1 MLDVGLRPG
10 LTVSLGLGS
19 VPEVELVLGLEGGL
33 GPAASTWAVHETP
46 GPGRVHYPPAGT
58 GHRGR
63 CPADRCSAQG
73 AVSTTVVLPPMDTG
87 EQPVQGTRRAAPS
100 ARPPGRLLEP
110 LLLALVA
117 YIPQLLSQPGTADA
131 DTKVYLY
138 YDPAAYLRQSLAIWD
153 PTRSLGTVTFQQVG
167 YLWPMG
173 PFYLLAHSLG
183 IPLWVAERLWVG
195 SILFAAGAGI
205 LYLCRALDLGGPGRF
220 VAAAAF
226 MLSPYPLQYLGRIS
240 VLLLPWA
247 GMPWMVALTVQA
259 ARRGGWRYP
268 AIFGLV
274 VATVGGINATSLLY
288 VGIAPA
294 LWLVYA
300 AAISRE
306 CTWRQAWAAGWR
318 IAVLSLVESL
328 WWIAGLY
335 VDGAYGVN
343 VLKYTE
349 TVIATS
355 STSSP
360 NEILRGLGYWYFY
373 GSDAFG
379 PWVATSVQF
388 TQELWLVTTSY
399 AMPAVAMAFGVVGR
413 WRQRAYFVLLV
424 VLGTVLAVG
433 AYPYT
438 DPTPVGRALK
448 AFYTNTTA
456 GLALRS
462 TDRASPMVL
471 LGLAILLGAGLSA
484 LTEALAPRRLQPRRR
499 WLLPATWGMALAR
512 WRSRSAADHGHGLE
526 PAPGAAAGHGASRG
540 GRPPGTAAPGT
551 AGGPRHRRTRDRPGV
566 AVPVASATVTVL
578 VLALVAA
585 ANPAIWNGSTVADQY
600 RIPPRPPAPV
610 RQAAAAL
617 NAESPG
623 TRVLAEPGEDFAQYN
638 WGDTV
643 DPVWPALLH
652 SSRPFV
658 TRQQLLKGSLP
669 TADMLYALDNPIQNG
684 VADPR
689 SLAPLLRLMSV
700 GDLLVQ
706 NDLGYARYQTP
717 QPATLWSE
725 FDPTPPGLGPPTG
738 YGPPTPDTSLMPEA
752 NEATLAT
759 SPNAPVPS
767 PIEVF
772 PVSDPRPVYR
782 AEPTAHPVVVDGDAS
797 GIAEAAGTGLL
808 DGSPPIFYAGTLDT
822 HPRLRAQVLGDH
834 PTLVV
839 TDSNKK
845 RAFLWNTIEQDAGYT
860 LTAAQ
865 HQPSTPVNAPLDLF
879 PGAPADAQTVAVNV
893 GVKSVTASSYGD
905 DITYLPQDQPANAI
919 DGNLATEWATGGFF
933 PPEGQWWQVVLDHPV
948 TTDHITVV
956 QPLNTGSQR
965 YLTEVTLTFDGH
977 RQVVEHL
984 DAASR
989 NPDGQGQV
997 LHFPTE
1003 TFSTLRITIDATNDG
1018 NARTDLG
1025 SGPVGFAEVAIPG
1038 VVDHRLLAMP
1048 SDLLRA
1054 AGPGSIHDRLEV
1066 VMTRQRVEPIPPLQS
1081 PQSTIARQLYLP
1093 TARTFSLSGTATIS
1107 TLIPDNEIDQLVGR
1121 NGPVN
1126 GITAFSK
1133 GRLPGDLNDGAQA
1146 ALDGNP
1152 TTMWSPGFG
1161 TSAQIGAWLQVDT
1174 PAPVTFDHMDLQI
1187 AADGMHS
1194 VPTSLT
1200 IASVNAA
1207 GQTITAR
1214 HVVLPTI
1221 ADGRRQGETVS
1232 VPIRFPT
1239 LTARRIRVTV
1249 DTVRLEYTRD
1259 YYSGAP
1265 IAMPVGIAELG
1276 IPGVHSSATP
1286 AQLPGTCMDNLLT
1299 IDGTA
1304 YPVRIVGS
1312 TAAALDNQPVQVEP
1326 CGANDVHGI
1335 RLGPGLHTIRT
1346 ALGHTP
1352 TTGWNIDQLVLDSAP
1367 GGGPEAEPSPAQVAP
1382 APSAPAPAVTVLTK
1396 TATTA
1401 KLRATG
1407 VHGAFWLVL
1416 GQSIDAGW
1424 HATTSGYSLG
1434 PPTLI
1439 DGFANGWLVTPA
1451 ELAGAVHHGTFDV
1464 TLTFAP
1470 QHLVDVALVVSLLG
1484 FVGCIAVAVAP
1495 DDWWTRR
1502 VWRRLRAVRKPTRPP
1517 AATTVRSTAPSEH
1530 GRSTSTPVGAAGTS
1544 LGSSRDGSP
1553 RDRSPGDGSPSD
1565 GSPSDGSPSDLEAS
1579 ATASR
1584 STGAGPQHPMLRRA
1598 DERVHTPAGWRA
1610 KVLAVVGCSLLAA
1623 AIGRVDVGVALAVGM
1638 AIALG
1643 VPRLRPLLAWAAPA
1657 LALAVAVVVVAHQAL
1672 HPVGPGG
1679 SWVTTLGSAPA
1690 LAWAA
1695 VAFLGADA
1703 AVEVLGWRRQ
1713 RSARPGAPRD
1723 AGSTEP
1729 R

>member
-1 MLDVGLRPG
+1 MDMG
-10 LTVSLGLGS
+10 
-19 VPEVELVLGLEGGL
+19 E
-33 GPAASTWAVHETP
+33 
-46 GPGRVHYPPAGT
+46 
-58 GHRGR
+58 HR
-63 CPADRCSAQG
+63 
-73 AVSTTVVLPPMDTG
+73 
-87 EQPVQGTRRAAPS
+87 VQGTKRAARP
-100 ARPPGRLLEP
+100 ARHASRLLEP
-110 LLLALVA
+110 ILLALVA
-117 YIPQLLSQPGTADA
+117 YVPQLLSQPGTADA

-138 YDPAAYLRQSLAIWD
+138 YDPATYLRQSLSIWD
-153 PTRSLGTVTFQQVG
+153 PARALGTVTFQQIG

-173 PFYLLAHSLG
+173 PFYLLTHSLG
-183 IPLWVAERLWVG
+183 IPLWVAERIWVG
-195 SILFAAGAGI
+195 SILFAAGAGV
-205 LYLCRALDLGGPGRF
+205 LYLCRTMALHGPGRL

-226 MLSPYPLQYLGRIS
+226 MLSPYTLQYLGRIS

-247 GMPWMVALTVQA
+247 GLPWMVALTVRA
-259 ARRGGWRYP
+259 ARGGGWRYP
-268 AIFGLV
+268 ALFGLV

-300 AAISRE
+300 TTITHE

-318 IAVLSLVESL
+318 IALLSVVESL

-360 NEILRGLGYWYFY
+360 NEVLRGLGYWYFY

-388 TQELWLVTTSY
+388 TQELWLVAASY
-399 AMPAVAMAFGVVGR
+399 AMPALSMALGVLAR
-413 WRQRAYFVLLV
+413 WRERAYFVVLV

-438 DPTPVGRALK
+438 DPTPLGRALK
-448 AFYTNTTA
+448 VFYTSTTA

-471 LGLAILLGAGLSA
+471 LGLAMLLGAGLSA
-484 LTEALAPRRLQPRRR
+484 LSDALPPIALPRRAR
-499 WLLPATWGMALAR
+499 AAETALGSR
-512 WRSRSAADHGHGLE
+512 WRA
-526 PAPGAAAGHGASRG
+526 
-540 GRPPGTAAPGT
+540 
-551 AGGPRHRRTRDRPGV
+551 RRDLR
-566 AVPVASATVTVL
+566 VPLASATVTVL
-578 VLALVAA
+578 VLALVAT

-600 RIPPRPPAPV
+600 RIPPSPPASV
-610 RQAAAAL
+610 REAAAAL
-617 NAESPG
+617 DKESPG
-623 TRVLAEPGEDFAQYN
+623 TRVLAEPGDDFAQYD

-643 DPVWPALLH
+643 DPVWPALL
-652 SSRPFV
+652 STARPFV
-658 TRQQLLKGSLP
+658 SREQLLEGSLP
-669 TADMLYALDNPIQNG
+669 TADMLYALDNPIQDD
-684 VADPR
+684 VDDPAG
-689 SLAPLLRLMSV
+689 LAPMLRLMSV
-700 GDLLVQ
+700 GDLVVQ
-706 NDLGYARYQTP
+706 NDLGYARYATP

-725 FDPTPPGLGPPTG
+725 FDPTPPGLGAPSG

-759 SPNAPVPS
+759 SPDAPVPS
-767 PIEVF
+767 PVEVF
-772 PVSDPRPVYR
+772 PVSNPRPIDR
-782 AEPTAHPVVVDGDAS
+782 AEPTADPVVVDGDAS
-797 GIAEAAGTGLL
+797 GIEEAADTGLL
-808 DGSPPIFYAGTLDT
+808 DGSPPIFYAGTLDS
-822 HPRLRAQVLGDH
+822 HPKLRATVLAEH

-845 RAFLWNTIEQDAGYT
+845 RAFLWDTIEQDAGYT

-865 HQPSTPVNAPLDLF
+865 HQPSTPVNAPLNLF
-879 PGAPADAQTVAVNV
+879 PDAPADAQTVAVNI

-905 DITYLPQDQPANAI
+905 DVTYLPEDQPAHAI
-919 DGNLATEWATGGFF
+919 DGNLDTEWTTGGFF

-965 YLTEVTLTFDGH
+965 YLTTVTLTFDG
-977 RQVVEHL
+977 RRRVVEHL
-984 DAASR
+984 GPASR
-989 NPDGQGQV
+989 NPDGQGQI

-1003 TFSTLRITIDATNDG
+1003 TFTTLRITIDATNDG
-1018 NARTDLG
+1018 NAKTDLG
-1025 SGPVGFAEVAIPG
+1025 SGPVGFAEVGIPG

-1054 AGPGSIHDRLEV
+1054 AGASSIHDRLEV
-1066 VMTRQRVEPIPPLQS
+1066 VMTRQRVEPIPPRQS
-1081 PQSTIARQLYLP
+1081 PQPTIARQLYLP
-1093 TARTFSLSGTATIS
+1093 TARTFTLSGTATIS

-1161 TSAQIGAWLQVDT
+1161 TSAQVGVWLQVDT
-1174 PAPVTFDHMDLQI
+1174 PAPVTFDHMNLQI
-1187 AADGMHS
+1187 VADGMHS
-1194 VPTSLT
+1194 VPTSVT

-1207 GQTITAR
+1207 GEPIATR

-1221 ADGRRQGETVS
+1221 ADGRRQDETVT
-1232 VPIRFPT
+1232 VPIHFPT
-1239 LTARRIRVTV
+1239 LTARRIRLTV

-1265 IAMPVGIAELG
+1265 IAMPVAIAELG
-1276 IPGVHSSATP
+1276 IPGVRSSATP
-1286 AQLPGTCMDNLLT
+1286 AALPGTCMDNLLT

-1312 TAAALDNQPVQVEP
+1312 TAAALQNQTVHVEP
-1326 CGANDVHGI
+1326 CGANDIHGI
-1335 RLGPGLHTIRT
+1335 HLGAGLHTIRT

-1367 GGGPEAEPSPAQVAP
+1367 GGGPEPEPSPSQVTPAPTAP
-1382 APSAPAPAVTVLTK
+1382 APTVTVATK

-1401 KLRATG
+1401 SLRVTG

-1416 GQSIDAGW
+1416 GQSIDDGW
-1424 HATTSGYSLG
+1424 HATLANGRSLG
-1434 PPTLI
+1434 RPILI
-1439 DGFANGWLVTPA
+1439 DGFANGWEVTPG
-1451 ELAGAVHHGTFDV
+1451 ELAGAVHHGTVDV
-1464 TLTFAP
+1464 TLDFAP
-1470 QHLVDVALVVSLLG
+1470 QHLVDVALMVSLLG
-1484 FVGCIAVAVAP
+1484 FVTCIAIAAAP
-1495 DDWWTRR
+1495 DDWWSRLS
-1502 VWRRLRAVRKPTRPP
+1502 WRRLHGTTRRSPSRLGGAHAVAHPGPLQPVLRWGERQPPTR
-1517 AATTVRSTAPSEH
+1517 V
-1530 GRSTSTPVGAAGTS
+1530 
-1544 LGSSRDGSP
+1544 
-1553 RDRSPGDGSPSD
+1553 
-1565 GSPSDGSPSDLEAS
+1565 
-1579 ATASR
+1579 
-1584 STGAGPQHPMLRRA
+1584 
-1598 DERVHTPAGWRA
+1598 GWRG
-1610 KVLAVVGCSLLAA
+1610 VLLTITGCSLLAA
-1623 AIGRVDVGVALAVGM
+1623 TIGRADVGVAVAVGVGVAMVLPRWRGLLAV
-1638 AIALG
+1638 
-1643 VPRLRPLLAWAAPA
+1643 AAPA
-1657 LALAVAVVVVAHQAL
+1657 TAVAVAVAVITHQAL

-1703 AVEVLGWRRQ
+1703 AVELVSWRGRGADRDGARAASPPGGHDHAERRAAPDRASDLEKHREPHSASDDERREPYGASDLHAPSEQ
-1713 RSARPGAPRD
+1713 RDVSDEPCAPLPERPAPR
-1723 AGSTEP
+1723 GLRTPSPPT
-1729 R
+1729 